1 MHRFYRRIVGPL
13 CMYDG
18 DVKLQ
23 IGAED
28 ARRAFEES
36 SDRSTVVTFAPEPGR
51 VALDTPRFKLWHLR
65 GA

>member
-1 MHRFYRRIVGPL
+1 
-13 CMYDG
+13 MYDG

-51 VALDTPRFKLWHLR
+51 VALDTRRFKLWHLR